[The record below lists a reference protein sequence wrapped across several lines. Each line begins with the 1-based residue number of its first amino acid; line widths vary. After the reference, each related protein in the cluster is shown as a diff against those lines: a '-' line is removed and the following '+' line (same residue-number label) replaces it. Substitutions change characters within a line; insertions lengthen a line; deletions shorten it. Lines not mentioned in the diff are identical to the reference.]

1 MKRILVSFIAVMLG
15 MVGFSQSVI
24 IRFKDGSFEK
34 HKMSLIESIEFV
46 EDNYETSAS
55 IYLEKAGTLSSKLSK
70 SQASELLKLKLYGHM
85 DARDFD
91 YIKWDCMKIEEVDLS
106 DVVIDSYSGVEGT
119 EEGNNKTYAAN
130 EIPSGAF
137 FYWKDVHKYTYDGMP
152 IEKGM
157 ESLKKVVLPQGITAI
172 RRNAFA
178 GAINLTKINIPE
190 GVQSIDLVAFNFCT
204 SLEELRLPS
213 TLINVGQWVFA
224 NMNSLKKVYIS
235 AKVPPTA
242 SDNIFDNKPSNAVLY
257 VPNGIENQYRNAVG
271 WNRFTNI
278 VGVGDTPNDGTNNEF
293 GKVADIVDLGL
304 SVKWASWNIG
314 ATRIADYGGLYGV
327 GDPTGKRTNTSIV
340 GYHRTIGECISGT
353 EYDLATVKWGDK
365 WRIPTIEELKELWER
380 CTWESNVIID
390 GVKGVRGTGPNGNQ
404 IFIPCAGTRQ
414 GSVYLDKDRVASI
427 WSGNVGS
434 DSTYGYEDLDL
445 YYSGTILINGNCCY
459 FGQSIRPVY
468 VGESTDTNDEGSS
481 ISSTNYLEVTIDGQ
495 KYTQQYELPFVAIT
509 LPSDVDNSLWLSSSV
524 EEEFGGNLNFGIA
537 IYHKSDINA
546 LLGSSTGTYNVIGN
560 KKSIWQQA
568 SDIHNLT
575 LQLSYRN
582 GSGNCE
588 VMDGTHK
595 VTAMNKKDND
605 AVIISGTFTALLK
618 DNKSTYEVSG
628 KYQVTVAV
636 E

>member
-15 MVGFSQSVI
+15 VVGFSQSVI
-24 IRFKDGSFEK
+24 IHFKDGSFEK

-46 EDNYETSAS
+46 EDDYDTSAS

-70 SQASELLKLKLYGHM
+70 SQASELLKLKLSGHM

-106 DVVIDSYSGVEGT
+106 DVVIDSYSGSDGTNEGYDASY
-119 EEGNNKTYAAN
+119 GAN
-130 EIPSGAF
+130 EIPLGAF
-137 FYWKDVHKYTYDGMP
+137 FYWVNSYKYNYAGRPSDEGMP
-152 IEKGM
+152 
-157 ESLKKVVLPQGITAI
+157 SLKKIILPQGIKAI

-178 GAINLTKINIPE
+178 RAYNLTEINIPD
-190 GVQSIDLVAFNFCT
+190 GVESIDYVAFAICT
-204 SLEELRLPS
+204 SLEEIKLP
-213 TLINVGQWVFA
+213 V
-224 NMNSLKKVYIS
+224 SLKTIGKQAFADMKSMKRFYV
-235 AKVPPTA
+235 AATTPPTA
-242 SDNIFDNKPSNAVLY
+242 YSNSFQGIPSDAVLY
-257 VPNGIENQYRNAVG
+257 VPSGTENKYRNAIG
-271 WNRFTNI
+271 WNTFTNI

-427 WSGNVGS
+427 WSGSVGS

-495 KYTQQYELPFVAIT
+495 KYTQQYGLPFVATT

-595 VTAMNKKDND
+595 VTAINKKDND
-605 AVIISGTFTALLK
+605 AVLISGTFTALLK

>member
-15 MVGFSQSVI
+15 VVGFSQSVI
-24 IRFKDGSFEK
+24 IHFKDGSFEK

-46 EDNYETSAS
+46 ED
-55 IYLEKAGTLSSKLSK
+55 
-70 SQASELLKLKLYGHM
+70 ELLKLKLSGHM

-106 DVVIDSYSGVEGT
+106 DVVIDSYSGSDGTNEGYDASY
-119 EEGNNKTYAAN
+119 GAN
-130 EIPSGAF
+130 EIPLGAF
-137 FYWKDVHKYTYDGMP
+137 FYWVNSYKYNYAGRPSDEGMP
-152 IEKGM
+152 
-157 ESLKKVVLPQGITAI
+157 SLKKIILPQGIKAI

-178 GAINLTKINIPE
+178 RAYNLTEINIPD
-190 GVQSIDLVAFNFCT
+190 GVESIDYVAFAICT
-204 SLEELRLPS
+204 SLEEIKLP
-213 TLINVGQWVFA
+213 V
-224 NMNSLKKVYIS
+224 SLKTIGKQAFADMKSMKRFYV
-235 AKVPPTA
+235 AATTPPTA
-242 SDNIFDNKPSNAVLY
+242 YSNSFQGIPSDAVLY
-257 VPNGIENQYRNAVG
+257 VPSGTENKYRNAIG
-271 WNRFTNI
+271 WNTFTNI

-495 KYTQQYELPFVAIT
+495 KYTQQYGLPFVATT

-595 VTAMNKKDND
+595 VTAINKKDND
-605 AVIISGTFTALLK
+605 AVLISGTFTALLK

>member
-15 MVGFSQSVI
+15 VVGFSQSVI
-24 IRFKDGSFEK
+24 IHFKDGSFEK

-46 EDNYETSAS
+46 EDDYDTSAS

-70 SQASELLKLKLYGHM
+70 SQASELLKLKLSGHM

-106 DVVIDSYSGVEGT
+106 DVVIDSYSGSDGTNEGYDASY
-119 EEGNNKTYAAN
+119 GAN
-130 EIPSGAF
+130 EIPLGAF
-137 FYWKDVHKYTYDGMP
+137 FYWVNSYKYNYAGRPSDEGMP
-152 IEKGM
+152 
-157 ESLKKVVLPQGITAI
+157 SLKKIILPQGIKAI

-178 GAINLTKINIPE
+178 RAYNLTEINIPD
-190 GVQSIDLVAFNFCT
+190 GVESIDYVAFAICT
-204 SLEELRLPS
+204 SLEEIKLP
-213 TLINVGQWVFA
+213 V
-224 NMNSLKKVYIS
+224 SLKTIGKQAFADMKSMKRFYV
-235 AKVPPTA
+235 AATTPPTA
-242 SDNIFDNKPSNAVLY
+242 YSNSFQGIPSDAVLY
-257 VPNGIENQYRNAVG
+257 VPSGTENKYRNAIG
-271 WNRFTNI
+271 WNTFTNI

-495 KYTQQYELPFVAIT
+495 KYTQQYGLPFVATT

-595 VTAMNKKDND
+595 VTAINKKDND
-605 AVIISGTFTALLK
+605 AVLISGTFTALLK